1 MGIIPKRKNMKKL
14 LNWIINILKLNKS
27 KKDSTK
33 EVLEEIV
40 NELNSDEPK
49 VKRLTYI
56 KRTDL

>member
-1 MGIIPKRKNMKKL
+1 MKKL

-33 EVLEEIV
+33 EVLKEIV

-49 VKRLTYI
+49 VKRLTYT
-56 KRTDL
+56 KRTDT

>member
-1 MGIIPKRKNMKKL
+1 MKKL